1 MRGSDIKSYLDEMG
15 IKQTYLAEKSGIPQ
29 PIINAILNDNR
40 RIEVNEY
47 IDICSALKLPLNYFT
62 GK

>member
-47 IDICSALKLPLNYFT
+47 IDICSALKLPLSYFA
-62 GK
+62 GR